1 MAKGYHLNVFVDREI
16 ERALRDHADKTGLPL
31 SAVVR
36 DLLRHALG
44 TVSTQREAG
53 WREGYN
59 AGLRAVQSS
68 VGEALRGLS
77 PES

>member
-16 ERALRDHADKTGLPL
+16 ERALRDHAEKAGQPL

-44 TVSTQREAG
+44 TVSSHREAG
-53 WREGYN
+53 WQEGYT
-59 AGLRAVQSS
+59 AGLRAVQTRI
-68 VGEALRGLS
+68 GEALKGLA
-77 PES
+77 PE